1 MKFFAEEHDT
11 TMSTEV
17 ASVSTKHRQAREA
30 IGAWIRDNKLAPG
43 DRLPSVRELMDILRV
58 SYSTLSRALSDMREA
73 GLIEQSWGKGIFLRE
88 KKSEF
93 SNIAVTFN
101 EMVSSKHP
109 HIVRMLEGIG
119 TAVASRD
126 WQIQLFPLPDGAIF
140 NSSRKLLLQDLLQEK
155 RLQAV
160 ISLSPQP
167 PEDID
172 RLHSLG
178 IHVVSV
184 AHEYPG
190 SGTGSVVVD
199 CANAARRLA
208 AHLVGELGHRRI
220 HMVLGPKTGRS
231 ARMIRQSTW
240 FEACMTRELKTQG
253 VRCPPSY
260 VLHCNYA
267 WADAVEPI
275 RAWLSGRNRPT
286 AIIFA
291 DEAMA
296 AAAIDLAKTLGLEVP
311 RDLSIANSSSA
322 AASPITSIVLDLERM
337 GALAVAQLDALAR
350 GGEPVHE
357 LAPIDFH
364 AGATT
369 AVALPP
375 SAAKVL
381 NGETP

>member
-1 MKFFAEEHDT
+1 
-11 TMSTEV
+11 MSTEV

-58 SYSTLSRALSDMREA
+58 SYSTLSRALNDMREA

-88 KKSEF
+88 AKTELR
-93 SNIAVTFN
+93 NIAVTFN

-109 HIVRMLEGIG
+109 HVVKMLEGIG
-119 TAVASRD
+119 TAVASHD
-126 WQIQLFPLPDGAIF
+126 WQIQLFPLPDGSIF
-140 NSSRKLLLQDLLQEK
+140 SSNRKLLLQDLLQEK
-155 RLQAV
+155 RIQAV

-190 SGTGSVVVD
+190 SGTGSVIAD

-208 AHLVGELGHRRI
+208 AHLVGELGHRRV

-240 FEACMTRELKTQG
+240 FEACMTRELKAQG

-260 VLHCNYA
+260 ILHCNYE
-267 WADAVEPI
+267 WAEAVEPL
-275 RAWLSGRNRPT
+275 RTWLTGRNRPT
-286 AIIFA
+286 AIVFA

-296 AAAIDLAKTLGLEVP
+296 LAAMELAKTLGLEVP
-311 RDLSIANSSSA
+311 RDLSIATSSSS
-322 AASPITSIVLDLERM
+322 SPSSTTSIVLDLERM
-337 GALAVAQLDALAR
+337 GALAVAQLDAQAR

-357 LAPIDFH
+357 LAPANFH

-369 AVALPP
+369 A
-375 SAAKVL
+375 AASPASDPKL
-381 NGETP
+381 ITGETP